1 MRLFIRWI
9 IIAISLWVAVLLV
22 PGLSKDGNIWT
33 WLLVAA
39 IFGLVNA
46 IIRPIVLLLSC
57 PLVVLTLGLFVLIV
71 NWAMLSLTIWISSS
85 VFNLGF
91 TSDGF
96 WATFFGAIVISIVSG
111 VLNIFLRDDKED
123 KNTIIV
129 QR

>member
-1 MRLFIRWI
+1 MRLLIRWI
-9 IIAISLWVAVLLV
+9 IVAFSLWVAVQLV
-22 PGLSKDGNIWT
+22 PGLEKDGNLWT
-33 WLLVAA
+33 WFLVAA

-46 IIRPIVLLLSC
+46 VIRPFVLLLSC

-71 NWAMLSLTIWISSS
+71 NWAMLSLTIWLSSS

-111 VLNIFLRDDKED
+111 LLNIFLKDSNEKG
-123 KNTIIV
+123 
-129 QR
+129 

>member
-1 MRLFIRWI
+1 MRLLIRWVI
-9 IIAISLWVAVLLV
+9 VAFAFWVAVTLV
-22 PGLSKDGNIWT
+22 PGLEKDGNIVT
-33 WLLVAA
+33 WFLVAA

-46 IIRPIVLLLSC
+46 VIRPFVLLLSC

-96 WATFFGAIVISIVSG
+96 WSTFFGAIVISIVSG
-111 VLNIFLRDDKED
+111 ILSIFLKDSNEK
-123 KNTIIV
+123 K
-129 QR
+129 

>member
-1 MRLFIRWI
+1 MRLLIRWVV
-9 IIAISLWVAVLLV
+9 IAVSLWVAVLLV
-22 PGLSKDGNIWT
+22 PGLTKDGNIWT
-33 WLLVAA
+33 WFLVAA

-46 IIRPIVLLLSC
+46 IIRPIVLVLSC

-71 NWAMLSLTIWISSS
+71 NWAMLSLTIWISSD

-96 WATFFGAIVISIVSG
+96 WSTFFGAIVISIVSG
-111 VLNIFLRDDKED
+111 VLNIFLRDDKEEG
-123 KNTIIV
+123 NTIIV